1 MSNMKTSLYNQDGS
15 LHPEAQFL
23 LSFKSSNMSIGDWKK
38 RTKAFKDSLSAEDLK
53 EFERLKIKHADAEQR
68 AKKPKV
74 IEQIE
79 IRKIDLYDEDGC
91 LLPEARKMI
100 SHRPDGVTAP
110 RWNKMLTAFMR
121 CLSEEE
127 VVTFLK
133 LRVADSH
140 KRRRLK
146 ILKTIPDWFDKNYT
160 KINLYD
166 EDGSLCKEAQ
176 FLVTLRID
184 ILSTKEDRE
193 IARLRLD
200 HFKDRL
206 SKKDLESFNNIRF
219 KTLRRS
225 NQTKYY
231 HTHKTRILKSQDKT
245 KKNVY
250 MSEWNAANPEKAKAR
265 TDRYAAKQ
273 AAKRLQKRLET
284 YPEYYAGWFEEE
296 VVSLYKEDGT
306 LFCDSI
312 CALVKAG
319 PENISQGEWANILKD
334 FRSKLSE
341 EDTKA
346 FNKLRQK
353 ECKLKFSTNNPEKV
367 KATRKKT
374 RSRPSYIEWEKNYK
388 PAYDAQYYTKNSKK
402 IIANTTAWQK
412 EKLKTDPL
420 YAAQH
425 KLRKA
430 VLSAFERIKKN
441 KPAKTLELL
450 GCTWEEAK
458 AHIES
463 LFQEGM
469 TWENHGKGDDK
480 WHIDH
485 IRPVCSFEDHEL
497 HLMNHI
503 SNLRPLWQK
512 DNLAKIGSDRKRSV
526 RNKTKEL
533 PETNQSTDQESHILE
548 KTA

>member
-1 MSNMKTSLYNQDGS
+1 MKTSLYNQDGS

-23 LSFKSSNMSIGDWKK
+23 LSFKSNNMSMGDWKK
-38 RTKAFKDSLSAEDLK
+38 RMKAFKASLSSEDLE
-53 EFERLKIKHADAEQR
+53 EFERLKIKHAGAEQR

-176 FLVTLRID
+176 FLITFRID
-184 ILSTKEDRE
+184 ILPTEEDRE
-193 IARLRLD
+193 IARLRLN

-206 SKKDLESFNNIRF
+206 SKKDLETFAEIRSREMNNLKQARYRRNNIEKVRATNR
-219 KTLRRS
+219 KRNR
-225 NQTKYY
+225 
-231 HTHKTRILKSQDKT
+231 
-245 KKNVY
+245 VY
-250 MSEWNAANPEKAKAR
+250 MPKWNAANPEKSKAR
-265 TDRYAAKQ
+265 ADRYVAKQ
-273 AAKRLQKRLET
+273 AKKHLQERLEK

-296 VVSLYKEDGT
+296 TINLYKEDGT

-312 CALVKAG
+312 GLLIKAN
-319 PENISQGEWANILKD
+319 PENLPKCDWVRILKD
-334 FRSKLSE
+334 FRSKLSV
-341 EDTKA
+341 EDIKT
-346 FNKLRQK
+346 FNKLRRTDMFSRNK
-353 ECKLKFSTNNPEKV
+353 KFE
-367 KATRKKT
+367 RE
-374 RSRPSYIEWEKNYK
+374 RSPIVF
-388 PAYDAQYYTKNSKK
+388 
-402 IIANTTAWQK
+402 
-412 EKLKTDPL
+412 
-420 YAAQH
+420 

-430 VLSAFERIKKN
+430 VENAFNRIKKN
-441 KPAKTLELL
+441 KPARTLELL
-450 GCTWEEAK
+450 GCTWEEARL
-458 AHIES
+458 HIES

-469 TWENHGKGDDK
+469 TWENHGRGNDK
-480 WHIDH
+480 WHLDH

-497 HLMNHI
+497 HLMNRI

-512 DNLAKIGSDRKRSV
+512 DNFTKRTFDRKQSV
-526 RNKTKEL
+526 RNKTKEASKI
-533 PETNQSTDQESHILE
+533 N
-548 KTA
+548 

>member
-1 MSNMKTSLYNQDGS
+1 MKTSLYNQDGS
-15 LHPEAQFL
+15 LHSEAQFL
-23 LSFKSSNMSIGDWKK
+23 LSFKSNNMSMGDWKK
-38 RTKAFKDSLSAEDLK
+38 RTKDFKASLSIEDLK
-53 EFERLKIKHADAEQR
+53 EFERLKTKHSNADQR
-68 AKKPKV
+68 AKKQKV

-91 LLPEARKMI
+91 LHPEARKMI

-110 RWNKMLTAFMR
+110 RWNKILAAFVR
-121 CLSEEE
+121 CLSEED
-127 VVTFLK
+127 VTTFLK
-133 LRVADSH
+133 LRVADSN

-184 ILSTKEDRE
+184 ILSTKEDQE

-206 SKKDLESFNNIRF
+206 SKKNLETFNNIRF
-219 KTLRRS
+219 KTLRKS

-231 HTHKTRILKSQDKT
+231 YTHKTRILKSQDKT

-250 MSEWNAANPEKAKAR
+250 MSEWNASNPEKVKAR

-312 CALVKAG
+312 CTLVKAR
-319 PENISQGEWANILKD
+319 PENILQGEWANILKD

-341 EDTKA
+341 EDTKT
-346 FNKLRQK
+346 FNKLRRIDMFSRNK
-353 ECKLKFSTNNPEKV
+353 KLE
-367 KATRKKT
+367 RE
-374 RSRPSYIEWEKNYK
+374 RSPIVF
-388 PAYDAQYYTKNSKK
+388 
-402 IIANTTAWQK
+402 
-412 EKLKTDPL
+412 
-420 YAAQH
+420 

-430 VLSAFERIKKN
+430 VENAFNRIKKN
-441 KPAKTLELL
+441 KPARTLELL
-450 GCTWEEAK
+450 GCTWEEARI
-458 AHIES
+458 HIES

-469 TWENHGKGDDK
+469 TWQNHGKGNDK
-480 WHIDH
+480 WHLDH

-503 SNLRPLWQK
+503 SNLRPLWQI
-512 DNLAKIGSDRKRSV
+512 DNFTKRNFDIKQSV
-526 RNKTKEL
+526 RNKR
-533 PETNQSTDQESHILE
+533 NV
-548 KTA
+548 